1 MEMVKKYFP
10 YSFKEKVGLV
20 SLLLQ
25 VLIYIVVGA
34 VATAVI
40 GLLANIPVIGIVFGL
55 VCGLIDL
62 YVLVGI
68 VLAVLHYLGIVK

>member
-68 VLAVLHYLGIVK
+68 ALAVLHYLGIVK